1 MGDLLQSCKDQAN
14 SSKLLTKKLY
24 ELLRMPASAVGAGH
38 SFHHSDWLM
47 KVAMRQFGI
56 GLLIVRDD
64 NQDKDDW
71 PYQTLNY
78 LGELGSRVFLPLVF
92 GMLYLPK
99 CGNIMI
105 MRRRCSRRKEW
116 NEDNADINRRGY
128 ALSMKSDIRTTNVN
142 LLTGVFDL
150 SYTSF
155 ADFIH
160 SPKRAGNLKGKRDYR
175 VATYSELKAYRR
187 AWDEYQAFQQDTRRA
202 NEARRAKAK
211 ESGQKGVPKP
221 TPSTPSRD
229 DDPKTSKPRK
239 GGKEKCEKQQQ
250 TTAKH
255 QQVPQ
260 EERDMIKP
268 ENNIMSYVGEN
279 DTIKGNN
286 RLWYVHNYHAMWKC
300 LREPEDIEGQTMT
313 IDQSLRLLG
322 RTIKTAG
329 DCRDFFDDIKREEMI
344 KECNKWWREA
354 TKVCHSDRFNLRV
367 LDDGMRKDNNAQ
379 FSCLKTALNA
389 LVEWSELAKQGK
401 NRNLTKKLNDLRE
414 WDGEI
419 HVQKDDKYMYYDYF
433 KQRKRQKTESS

>member
-1 MGDLLQSCKDQAN
+1 
-14 SSKLLTKKLY
+14 
-24 ELLRMPASAVGAGH
+24 
-38 SFHHSDWLM
+38 M

-64 NQDKDDW
+64 DEDKDDW
-71 PYQTLNY
+71 PYQTSNY
-78 LGELGSRVFLPLVF
+78 LEELGSRVFLPLVF

-99 CGNIMI
+99 DGNICI
-105 MRRRCSRRKEW
+105 MRRRCSRSGRSSG
-116 NEDNADINRRGY
+116 DNDDINHCCGY
-128 ALSMKSDIRTTNVN
+128 ALSMKSDIRTKNVN

-150 SYTSF
+150 SYTAF

-160 SPKRAGNLKGKRDYR
+160 SPKCAGNMKGKRDYR

-187 AWDEYQAFQQDTRRA
+187 AWDDYQAFQQDTRRA
-202 NEARRAKAK
+202 NEARRAKAN
-211 ESGQKGVPKP
+211 ESSQKGVPKP
-221 TPSTPSRD
+221 APSTPSRD

-239 GGKEKCEKQQQ
+239 GRKEKCEKQQR
-250 TTAKH
+250 APAEH

-279 DTIKGNN
+279 DMQKREN
-286 RLWYVHNYHAMWKC
+286 REWYVNNYHQMWKC
-300 LREPEDIEGQTMT
+300 LPEPEDIGGQRMT

-322 RTIKTAG
+322 RTIKMDG

-344 KECNKWWREA
+344 KECKKWWKDA
-354 TKVCHSDRFNLRV
+354 TRVCHMDRFYQRV
-367 LDDGMRKDNNAQ
+367 LDDGMRKENNAQ

-389 LVEWSELAKQGK
+389 LVEWSNLAKQGK
-401 NRNLTKKLNDLRE
+401 NRDLTEESNDLQE

-419 HVQKDDKYMYYDYF
+419 YVQKDDNYLYYDDY